1 MYIELMIR
9 ADVRPIYRK
18 IVNVGIFLVTLS
30 LCGRLEIYSP
40 FLLNLNI
47 GKSLILKCG
56 IKKLVD
62 RVPDILDK
70 DLQVV
75 VHVQVG
81 ESVEQAIVRY

>member
-1 MYIELMIR
+1 MIR

-47 GKSLILKCG
+47 GKSLILQCC